1 MASNRGGLPRQAAY
15 LIKWLVLSLL
25 IGALAGTLVWIVQS
39 GVARLGE
46 ARTSLPHALPYIF
59 PVLGGLVVGLVI
71 HRIDPAASGEGA
83 PTYIKSVQNRGG
95 YLESRTVA
103 LYLLGTVLTLGFGG
117 SGGFVGPACLYG
129 GGAGSFLFRK
139 LRVLSR
145 PLRFRK
151 ADLRLAMVCGAG
163 AGVAAAL
170 DAPIGG
176 GIFAVEVLYAAS
188 IEYEGLFPGLL
199 ASITGYTVHS
209 LLTGFGPAYWQSELA
224 FRATLV
230 PGFIL
235 TAVVAGILGII
246 FVVAFKK
253 VFDLFHRLRHWGG
266 WRPVAG
272 ACVCALVGLALAG
285 FAGKGQVLGPGTETF
300 RAVLDPRDSFPVYM
314 LALLLFG
321 KMVATIFT
329 VGSGNPAGL
338 TGPVLMIGAMAG
350 SIMGSWLIPDFA
362 YGSGLGGSEH
372 VAFIAV
378 GMAGMLAAVL
388 NVPVAA
394 VVIMTEVLGTSY
406 GLPAALGSIIAFSIA
421 RSEVVYKYLETEP

>member
-1 MASNRGGLPRQAAY
+1 MPRQAAY
-15 LIKWLVLSLL
+15 LIKWLILSLL

-46 ARTSLPHALPYIF
+46 ARTRLPGAVPYLF
-59 PVLGGLVVGLVI
+59 PVLGGLIVGFVI

-83 PTYIKSVQNRGG
+83 PTYINSVHQRGG
-95 YLESRTVA
+95 YLESRTIV
-103 LYLLGTVLTLGFGG
+103 LYLLGTVLTLGSGG
-117 SGGFVGPACLYG
+117 SGGFVGPACLYC

-145 PLRFRK
+145 SLRFRK

-209 LLTGFGPAYWQSELA
+209 LLTGFGSPYPQSELA

-235 TAVVAGILGII
+235 TAVVVGILGIV
-246 FVVAFKK
+246 FVLAFKK
-253 VFDLFHRLRHWGG
+253 V
-266 WRPVAG
+266 
-272 ACVCALVGLALAG
+272 
-285 FAGKGQVLGPGTETF
+285 GKT
-300 RAVLDPRDSFPVYM
+300 
-314 LALLLFG
+314 
-321 KMVATIFT
+321 
-329 VGSGNPAGL
+329 
-338 TGPVLMIGAMAG
+338 
-350 SIMGSWLIPDFA
+350 SIRRQRQG
-362 YGSGLGGSEH
+362 
-372 VAFIAV
+372 
-378 GMAGMLAAVL
+378 
-388 NVPVAA
+388 
-394 VVIMTEVLGTSY
+394 
-406 GLPAALGSIIAFSIA
+406 
-421 RSEVVYKYLETEP
+421 